1 MRQRFPVLPI
11 LVVAAAL
18 ALAACSGSLLG
29 NPTPIPSP
37 IAGIVCPPGTV
48 GSTLSVGPG
57 QPLTPRPS
65 LVASFPSVYV
75 YSGVL
80 PSGPPAVANWPQF
93 VLHTFN
99 NVPGAGSIVAA
110 WVTVWMRPQ
119 YDHGTD
125 SIKLASPNSGN
136 TFFQSLDASTAVSQP
151 WTTANFPNA
160 VPIVMQLQPVGLN
173 VLNANGFLDVVVFHN
188 PSVESLHLTVCVPLP
203 TPTPTKTPLALT
215 PSGISTVTGP
225 STALDGGPAP
235 TPTPTKTPTPKPSPV
250 GTTLV
255 GGNPTCIP
263 GDECW
268 PTPTPTVVK
277 KPTIVANVTP
287 ITLPTPT
294 PTATPTP
301 TPTPTATPS
310 PTPMPTPTPTA
321 TPSPTPMPTPT
332 PTATPTPVPTPTP
345 QAACDMVADK
355 VMQPTGQPN
364 VYTVVVT
371 VSNTGSGSCPAGTQA
386 IDYPDPNITLSGPL
400 TITQT
405 GGTVSWNCVGFACT
419 AQNPIPPG
427 YIANFSFTATVSQK
441 PATNCVRVIV
451 PQSADVN
458 LGNNYYC
465 VTVQ

>member
-1 MRQRFPVLPI
+1 MRQRFRILLV

-18 ALAACSGSLLG
+18 VLGACSGSLLG

-57 QPLTPRPS
+57 QSLTPRPQM
-65 LVASFPSVYV
+65 LVGWAPSFIYTST
-75 YSGVL
+75 L
-80 PSGPPAVANWPQF
+80 PSPSTANSGSPKY
-93 VLHTFN
+93 VLHSFL
-99 NVPGAGSIVAA
+99 NVPGAGTIVAGS
-110 WVTVWMRPQ
+110 VTAWMRPLVDNANDRISVLDPLGGVGSS
-119 YDHGTD
+119 Y
-125 SIKLASPNSGN
+125 P
-136 TFFQSLDASTAVSQP
+136 QSLLVPSVAAP
-151 WTTANFPNA
+151 WTTANYPIF
-160 VPIVMQLQPVGLN
+160 VPITMQLTSTTLN
-173 VLNANGFLDVVVFHN
+173 LLNANGFLDIVVGPTAQVQ
-188 PSVESLHLTVCVPLP
+188 SLNLTVCVPLP

-215 PSGISTVTGP
+215 PSGVGTVTGP
-225 STALDGGPAP
+225 PTALDGGAAP
-235 TPTPTKTPTPKPSPV
+235 TPTPKPSPV
-250 GTTLV
+250 GTIVV

-294 PTATPTP
+294 STPTATPSPTP

-310 PTPMPTPTPTA
+310 PTPTPTST
-321 TPSPTPMPTPT
+321 PTPT

-345 QAACDMVADK
+345 LAACDMAVDK

-364 VYTVVVT
+364 VYTVVVV
-371 VSNTGSGSCPAGTQA
+371 VSNVGSGPCPAGTQA
-386 IDYPDPNITLSGPL
+386 VDNPGANITLSGPL

-427 YIANFSFTATVSQK
+427 YVAQFSFTATVNQK
-441 PATNCVRVIV
+441 PATNCVRVTV

-458 LGNNYYC
+458 INNNYYC